1 MERDYVPRRAS
12 SAAPVRRRPP
22 QRGGRNSRNNRRKN
36 GPPPIFLI
44 ALGLLLVVLIVVL
57 VIVFTSGNKG
67 KKEPSGNSASSS
79 ASQISGS
86 TGSELSNPASQVS
99 AASTPEP
106 TPPKEKDVSGL
117 EVEKLDSMLRVGDS
131 GYEYYSFVEET
142 ANQYTTMVTKAGA
155 ELKGSATLYDMVI
168 PTSMDILL
176 PEDFLA
182 DVNTSDQKKAI
193 NYIYGSINAQN
204 PDVKTVPIFDA
215 LKLHNNEYIYFRTD
229 HHWTQLGAY
238 YAYAEFCKSK
248 GIEAVPLTQFEKK
261 EYPGFLG
268 SFYADDNA
276 LSANPDTVE
285 AYLPKAN
292 ATLDYTTGDDD
303 TITDWPVIQD
313 GTDYDKENL
322 YLIFIAGDQPYEE
335 ITNKDLNDGSAC
347 VVVKESFGNAFVPF
361 LVNHYQH
368 IYVVDYRYYKGN
380 IAALAKEKGATDV
393 IMLNNISMTRN
404 ADLVDSISGKF

>member
-142 ANQYTTMVTKAGA
+142 ANQYTTMVAKAGA

-292 ATLDYTTGDDD
+292 